1 MLVAID
7 PGHGGF
13 DPGAVGPG
21 GTKEKDVTLAVS
33 LLVDKYLKQ
42 AGLDTFLTRT
52 VDKALASNVNADLW
66 ARTNAINA
74 AGADIAVSIHCD
86 SLTPTANHFGVYV
99 IKLGGEAEKLAH
111 SVIRRIQAATGWS
124 WGADDDGIREK
135 NLHMVRETK
144 MPAILIECNFISNPA
159 REQELRDPSFQDK
172 LARAIANGILDYLGV
187 KGVEEPVEAWK
198 TKLMQKCAKVGLID
212 PNYGHKPDD
221 TNIPKWFVLAVAVN
235 ALLIVLRAIV
245 GKTSATDIIKIL
257 EE

>member
-42 AGLDTFLTRT
+42 AGVNTFLTRT
-52 VDKALASNVNADLW
+52 TDKALASTVNADLN

-74 AGADIAVSIHCD
+74 AGAAIAVSIHCD

-144 MPAILIECNFISNPA
+144 MPAVLIECNFISNPA
-159 REQELRDPSFQDK
+159 REQELRDPVFQDK
-172 LARAIANGILDYLGV
+172 LARAIANGILDYLGL
-187 KGVEEPVEAWK
+187 KGVNEDVEPWK
-198 TKLMQKCAKVGLID
+198 EKLMQDAAKAGLID
-212 PNYGHKPDD
+212 GNHGHKPDEPA
-221 TNIPKWFVLAVAVN
+221 TKWFVLAVAIN
-235 ALLIVLRAIV
+235 LLKVV
-245 GKTSATDIIKIL
+245 KGGK
-257 EE
+257 